1 RLGKLGLSLA
11 TLLAV
16 IALFLG
22 TYHPTHAAGSAF
34 VRVNQLGYAATASK
48 RAYLMASSVETGA
61 TFSVMNAGGVTVYTA
76 PIGASLG
83 SWSASYGNIYALDFD
98 SVTTAGTYTI
108 AVAGPIAGSSPSFK
122 IDTAANVYAGAVANA
137 LSFYQNERDGPSFI
151 ASALRSA
158 PAHLND
164 QSAMTYLTP

>member
-1 RLGKLGLSLA
+1 
-11 TLLAV
+11 
-16 IALFLG
+16 
-22 TYHPTHAAGSAF
+22 
-34 VRVNQLGYAATASK
+34 
-48 RAYLMASSVETGA
+48 
-61 TFSVMNAGGVTVYTA
+61 
-76 PIGASLG
+76 
-83 SWSASYGNIYALDFD
+83 
-98 SVTTAGTYTI
+98 TYTI

-164 QSAMTYLTP
+164 QSAMTYLTPNMNNNGRFSGDLSSLGVRINASGGWWDAGDYLKFVQTESYTTDLMALGVRDFPGQMGAGASGSNFTAETRFGLDFLQNMWDDTTATL